1 MSYGGGYGNRGGYDY
16 QRRDR
21 INEEEVPE
29 SKHTI
34 FIRGLPGDMSTDEI
48 KEYFEDRIGPVSFDF
63 VKTSADQQR
72 LFVAVRFETRD
83 DAKEAMSK

>member
-1 MSYGGGYGNRGGYDY
+1 MSYGGYGNRGGYDY

-21 INEEEVPE
+21 INEDEVPE

-48 KEYFEDRIGPVSFDF
+48 K
-63 VKTSADQQR
+63 
-72 LFVAVRFETRD
+72 
-83 DAKEAMSK
+83 